1 MAPNIDQRRPYLEDT
16 DLGISSIKTIIE
28 VCWVWRESLRSSKG
42 FLRNKTLKKMIR
54 IASESGLPPRNERK
68 KPGRCTASETKRK
81 EHFRDKG
88 VND

>member
-28 VCWVWRESLRSSKG
+28 VWWMWRESLRSSKG

-54 IASESGLPPRNERK
+54 IASGSGVSPRNERK
-68 KPGRCTASETKRK
+68 KNGKVYCFRNQEERAFPGQGSQ
-81 EHFRDKG
+81 
-88 VND
+88 